1 LRSLKD
7 ELSPLGNTNLNKFNG
22 NLSARLEILNSK
34 KGEKVKKIYKIE
46 RKSQKNKKQNTGTKH
61 SRLAYTY

>member
-1 LRSLKD
+1 
-7 ELSPLGNTNLNKFNG
+7 LNKFNG

-34 KGEKVKKIYKIE
+34 KGGKVKKIYKIE